1 MEHVYIRLQETNSHT
16 VSVFDSMLW
25 VRPLY
30 QTHEFQVFL
39 SLVGRLFA
47 FLVVLRSTEFFTC
60 DEVQFTFFKDFTY
73 F

>member
-1 MEHVYIRLQETNSHT
+1 
-16 VSVFDSMLW
+16 MLW